1 MPDPAVVVA
10 MRDFKTGLL
19 AQEAVQMQEMAARW
33 VIIERRLEADIL
45 ALAEEVAAMRQAG
58 QAVNVGK
65 LYRLD
70 RYKKLLVQTNNEMLG
85 YVKYLDGRIAE
96 AQARMAQLGISNAA
110 QAIRYAA
117 WPQVIQTFDVLPIS
131 AVEYMVGNAAN
142 GAPLGELL
150 KQRMIRDAEGNVLP
164 GVWDRLTTTLINGT
178 GLGWNPRK
186 TARVMR
192 DDLAQGL
199 DKALVIARTEQ
210 LRVYRE
216 SSRAQYQESGVVE
229 GQRRLA
235 AHDDRT
241 CAACLMADGEILG
254 LNETMYDHAQG
265 RCSTVPIVAGVPPP
279 EWESGEDW
287 FKGQSSD
294 TQRKILGKGRH
305 SAWLAG
311 GFNLRD
317 VVHVTEDETWGKGLA
332 VKPLKDLV
340 Q

>member
-10 MRDFKTGLL
+10 MRDFKAGLL

-58 QAVNVGK
+58 QAVSVGK

-117 WPQVIQTFDVLPIS
+117 WPQVIQAFDVLPIS

-199 DKALVIARTEQ
+199 DKALVISRTET
-210 LRVYRE
+210 LRVYRQASVE
-216 SSRAQYQESGVVE
+216 QYKASGVVNA
-229 GQRRLA
+229 QKRISAR
-235 AHDDRT
+235 DDRV
-241 CAACLMADGEILG
+241 CPACLMADGEILG
-254 LNETMYDHAQG
+254 LDETMYDHPSG
-265 RCSTVPIVAGVPPP
+265 RCATIPWLDGMP
-279 EWESGEDW
+279 EPTWESPEDW
-287 FKGQSSD
+287 FMGQGAD
-294 TQRKILGKGRH
+294 TQRKILGPGRFD
-305 SAWLAG
+305 AWQNNEFQLSD
-311 GFNLRD
+311 L
-317 VVHVTEDETWGKGLA
+317 VTVTHDETWGKGLTPT
-332 VKPLKDLV
+332 PLKDLV